1 MPWLAYADA
10 LLHREAMLWRVGGG
24 VAPREAAGWFVTDAD
39 VEAILAGLPGLDGA
53 DPARA
58 AELDERLAGD
68 LAERRRD
75 FLAFLHEDG
84 RFAGLAARAGLD
96 ELGATVLALLAAVER
111 SPQRQRLVAY
121 LHDDMRLPR
130 LSLGLLERLAG
141 VAPVAP
147 DAPLVRLGLAGVET
161 EGPWSNRMVSLTPR
175 VSWYLLGQDA
185 ADEQLPPIRSIPAT
199 GSTRPVGGKLRIGGR
214 F

>member
-121 LHDDMRLPR
+121 LHDDMRLPGSASDCSSGWPASR
-130 LSLGLLERLAG
+130 RWLR
-141 VAPVAP
+141 
-147 DAPLVRLGLAGVET
+147 
-161 EGPWSNRMVSLTPR
+161 TPR
-175 VSWYLLGQDA
+175 WSGSAW
-185 ADEQLPPIRSIPAT
+185 PAWRPRGRGRT
-199 GSTRPVGGKLRIGGR
+199 GWSR
-214 F
+214 